1 MKVNI
6 YASGYNFKED
16 LVSSIDSNI
25 IPDKSD
31 IIKIKNINYTV
42 NKRVFNIFGDKLY
55 DIDLHVIKSDL
66 SSN

>member
-25 IPDKSD
+25 IPDKFD
-31 IIKIKNINYTV
+31 IVKIKNINYTV

-55 DIDLHVIKSDL
+55 DIDLLVIKK
-66 SSN
+66 

>member
-6 YASGYNFKED
+6 YASRYNFKED
-16 LVSSIDSNI
+16 LISSIDSNI

-55 DIDLHVIKSDL
+55 DIDLHVIRK
-66 SSN
+66 

>member
-31 IIKIKNINYTV
+31 IVKIKNINYTV

-55 DIDLHVIKSDL
+55 DIDLHVIKK
-66 SSN
+66 

>member
-55 DIDLHVIKSDL
+55 DIDLHVIRKWFI
-66 SSN
+66 

>member
-31 IIKIKNINYTV
+31 IVKIKNINYTV

-55 DIDLHVIKSDL
+55 DIDLHVIRK
-66 SSN
+66 

>member
-16 LVSSIDSNI
+16 LISSIDSNI

-31 IIKIKNINYTV
+31 IVKIKNINYTV
-42 NKRVFNIFGDKLY
+42 NKRIFNIFGDKLY
-55 DIDLHVIKSDL
+55 DIDLHIIKK
-66 SSN
+66 

>member
-16 LVSSIDSNI
+16 LISSIDSNI
-25 IPDKSD
+25 IHDKSD
-31 IIKIKNINYTV
+31 IVKIKNINYTV

-55 DIDLHVIKSDL
+55 DIDLHVIKK
-66 SSN
+66 

>member
-6 YASGYNFKED
+6 YASEYNFKED

-31 IIKIKNINYTV
+31 IVKIKNINYTV

-55 DIDLHVIKSDL
+55 DIDLHVIKK
-66 SSN
+66 

>member
-55 DIDLHVIKSDL
+55 DIDLHVIRK
-66 SSN
+66 

>member
-31 IIKIKNINYTV
+31 IVKIKNINYTV

-55 DIDLHVIKSDL
+55 DIDLHVIRKWFI
-66 SSN
+66 

>member
-16 LVSSIDSNI
+16 LISSIDSNI

-31 IIKIKNINYTV
+31 IVKIKNINYTV
-42 NKRVFNIFGDKLY
+42 NKRIFNIFGDKLY
-55 DIDLHVIKSDL
+55 DIDLHIIKKWFI
-66 SSN
+66 

>member
-42 NKRVFNIFGDKLY
+42 NKRIFNIFGDKLY
-55 DIDLHVIKSDL
+55 DIDLHVIRK
-66 SSN
+66 

>member
-6 YASGYNFKED
+6 YASEYNFKED

-55 DIDLHVIKSDL
+55 DIDLHVIRK
-66 SSN
+66 

>member
-25 IPDKSD
+25 IPGKSD
-31 IIKIKNINYTV
+31 IVKIKNINYTV

-55 DIDLHVIKSDL
+55 DIDLHVIRK
-66 SSN
+66 

>member
-6 YASGYNFKED
+6 YASRYNFKED

-25 IPDKSD
+25 IPDKFD

-55 DIDLHVIKSDL
+55 DIDLHVIKK
-66 SSN
+66 

>member
-55 DIDLHVIKSDL
+55 DIDLHVIKK
-66 SSN
+66 